1 MASNIAACTMATSRL
16 WRAGSVSADTVLTA
30 IVFQSV
36 TTSALAICGT
46 HRSAAVLV
54 IRSERSWFIGPCR
67 LVPFDGSSPGH
78 PIGPLDGQCTTAT
91 WSSDGRWMYF
101 SSNAGGAFHVW
112 RQRYPSGTPEQIT
125 FGPTEQEGTALTPD
139 GKYLITSMGLQQA
152 SISLKDRSG
161 ERQLT
166 SEGFAMLPTMLPSGD
181 RMFYLMRTG
190 SREYASGELWSLNL
204 GTGEKHRALPGR
216 VMADYSISA
225 DGRRVVFTSAGSPS
239 DDGIWV
245 ADLDRRTPSK
255 QLTRGGDFR
264 AFFGGPGEI
273 VYISPQ
279 AERRYLYR
287 MREDGSG
294 VEQIRPEPVNNLITL
309 SPDGEWAVVLLPEMT
324 TGGGLALQLMSLHG
338 EAPMTACEN
347 CVVRGVGPN
356 RVQGSP
362 ISWSMDGKSAF
373 VSLQY
378 FGLGT
383 AKTVVLPYR
392 SGVPLAALWPK
403 GLRYEQDVAA
413 NPGATVINEANV
425 FPAASA
431 SAHLSWRRT
440 TQSNLYR
447 VRLPN

>member
-1 MASNIAACTMATSRL
+1 
-16 WRAGSVSADTVLTA
+16 
-30 IVFQSV
+30 
-36 TTSALAICGT
+36 
-46 HRSAAVLV
+46 
-54 IRSERSWFIGPCR
+54 
-67 LVPFDGSSPGH
+67 
-78 PIGPLDGQCTTAT
+78 
-91 WSSDGRWMYF
+91 
-101 SSNAGGAFHVW
+101 
-112 RQRYPSGTPEQIT
+112 
-125 FGPTEQEGTALTPD
+125 
-139 GKYLITSMGLQQA
+139 MGFQQA
-152 SISLKDRSG
+152 SISLKDPSG
-161 ERQLT
+161 DRQLT

-190 SREYASGELWSLNL
+190 SRGYASGELWSLNP
-204 GTGEKHRALPGR
+204 GTGEKARALPGR

-225 DGRRVVFTSAGSPS
+225 DGRRVVFTSAGSAS

-245 ADLDRRTPSK
+245 ADLDRRTPPR
-255 QLTRGGDFR
+255 QLTRGGEFR

-294 VEQIRPEPVNNLITL
+294 VEQIRPEAVDNLITV
-309 SPDGEWAVVLLPEMT
+309 SPDGQWAVVFLPGT
-324 TGGGLALQLMSLHG
+324 TGGRLALQIMPLHG
-338 EAPMTACEN
+338 GAPMTACES
-347 CVVRGVGPN
+347 CVEFGIGPN
-356 RVQGSP
+356 RIRGNP
-362 ISWSMDGKSAF
+362 INWSMDGKSVY

-383 AKTVVLPYR
+383 EKTVVLPYR
-392 SGVPLAALWPK
+392 AGVPLAALWRR
-403 GLRYEQDVAA
+403 GLRSEHDVAA

-447 VRLPN
+447 VRLPD